1 MDLTKQKILIT
12 GGSGFVGRHLVADLE
27 RRGCCVNAPS
37 SSVCDLMRPVDA
49 YLLSGADVVF
59 HLAARCGG
67 IGANR
72 QSPADFL
79 RDNLQIGLNVLEA
92 VRGYSVKK
100 LVMIGT
106 MCSFPVGVDYIRP
119 DDLWAGP
126 PEATNRPYGI
136 AKAALIEA
144 GKAYHQQYGL
154 NVVNVVPTN
163 MYGSGDNFDPA
174 SSHVIP
180 AMIRRF
186 EDAKN
191 ANAEIVE
198 CWGTGSATRDFL
210 HVSDAVNGIIRA
222 AELIDEPEQVLI
234 GSGEEVSMRELA
246 KTIARIV
253 GYHGRI
259 LWDIEKPDGQPRRV
273 VATEGQRERLGF
285 TPSKRLEDGIRET
298 VDWWRSQ
305 K

>member
-1 MDLTKQKILIT
+1 
-12 GGSGFVGRHLVADLE
+12 
-27 RRGCCVNAPS
+27 
-37 SSVCDLMRPVDA
+37 
-49 YLLSGADVVF
+49 
-59 HLAARCGG
+59 
-67 IGANR
+67 
-72 QSPADFL
+72 
-79 RDNLQIGLNVLEA
+79 
-92 VRGYSVKK
+92 
-100 LVMIGT
+100 
-106 MCSFPVGVDYIRP
+106 
-119 DDLWAGP
+119 
-126 PEATNRPYGI
+126 
-136 AKAALIEA
+136 
-144 GKAYHQQYGL
+144 
-154 NVVNVVPTN
+154 